1 MNNLLH
7 IYAFCVILLFLKM
20 LAISCYQGFHRIN
33 NKAFK
38 NTEDANFVSVKVRP
52 EDLPLVVRASQAW
65 ANDLENIP
73 VFWVLGALC
82 IALNLNSDFI
92 VWVFC
97 IFTIARFTHTVT
109 YLSAIQPW
117 RSISYAVGIICLI
130 LLAIKIVMRCIGF

>member
-20 LAISCYQGFHRIN
+20 LAISCYQGFHRIK